1 MKPENKI
8 KLPDTSKTSLAVRLF
23 QKLGGMVVGLF
34 EPEEVEVTFK
44 EEGDKTSYTYTKVQQ
59 KQVA

>member
-1 MKPENKI
+1 MKPENKL
-8 KLPDTSKTSLAVRLF
+8 KPNNKTSRVARIF

-44 EEGDKTSYTYTKVQQ
+44 EEGDKTTYTYKKVPQ
-59 KQVA
+59 KQEV

>member
-8 KLPDTSKTSLAVRLF
+8 KLPDTGKANVAVRLF
-23 QKLGGMVVGLF
+23 QKLSGMVVGLF
-34 EPEEVEVTFK
+34 EPEEVMVTFK
-44 EEGDKTSYTYTKVQQ
+44 EEGDKTSYTYTKVHQ

>member
-1 MKPENKI
+1 MEAQTKITQNPEKYSI
-8 KLPDTSKTSLAVRLF
+8 GLF
-23 QKLGGMVVGLF
+23 FKKLGSRIISLF

-44 EEGDKTSYTYTKVQQ
+44 VEGKKTSYTYTKVEH

>member
-1 MKPENKI
+1 MNPVSDQKPSNANKPN
-8 KLPDTSKTSLAVRLF
+8 LVVRIF

-59 KQVA
+59 KQAA

>member
-1 MKPENKI
+1 MTNIFIRFLKRIADKI
-8 KLPDTSKTSLAVRLF
+8 AA
-23 QKLGGMVVGLF
+23 LF

-44 EEGDKTSYTYTKVQQ
+44 VKGKKTSYTYTKVVN